1 MAQSMARAAA
11 RARRI
16 FTPFSIG
23 AIVLLALAGFAVTA
37 ASPAHTANEKVRIA
51 PHFSAGQSFY
61 YRVET
66 HSSTTGKITTPIE
79 NPEGESKTGQAVTL
93 LVKLDVIGASQAL
106 PGVQQI
112 RFRATFNQASAESEA
127 DAFNPNAPSIGDQYK
142 RVEGQTLEF
151 TLQPN
156 GGLTDFNGL
165 ADSFPKL
172 SATDA
177 VIAWAGS
184 LATGGRVPQ
193 EGVSI
198 GQKWNNE
205 RQLEGM
211 PLTGIFWRSES
222 TYSRD
227 DVCGPVGDAG
237 SAKKLPNA
245 SHAGSSDCA
254 IILTHFEISRHGS
267 DATPEEYRRNGLR
280 TSGTWNGLGESLDA
294 ISLATGYLESST
306 QTSTQNIDYEITRA
320 ASGSSIHRVSKV
332 EAQTEIRRLS
342 APNF

>member
-1 MAQSMARAAA
+1 MPMA

-16 FTPFSIG
+16 FTPFSIC
-23 AIVLLALAGFAVTA
+23 AIVLLALAGFAA
-37 ASPAHTANEKVRIA
+37 RPAHTANEKIRIA
-51 PHFSAGQSFY
+51 PHFAAGQSFY

-79 NPEGESKTGQAVTL
+79 NPEGASKTSQAVTL
-93 LVKLDVIGASQAL
+93 LVKLDVVGASQAL
-106 PGVQQI
+106 PGTQQI
-112 RFRATFNQASAESEA
+112 RFRATYEQASAESEA

-211 PLTGIFWRSES
+211 PLTGILWRSES
-222 TYSRD
+222 TYSRE
-227 DVCGPVGDAG
+227 DVCGPAANATAPGVAPGG
-237 SAKKLPNA
+237 SK
-245 SHAGSSDCA
+245 DCA
-254 IILTHFEISRHGS
+254 MILTHFEISRHGS
-267 DATPEEYRRNGLR
+267 DAAPEEFRRNGLR
-280 TSGTWNGLGESLDA
+280 TSGTWNGSGESLDA

-306 QTSTQNIDYEITRA
+306 QTSTQNIDYEIISA

-332 EAQTEIRRLS
+332 EAQTEIRRL
-342 APNF
+342 ADMN